1 MPAIANRYD
10 FVALFDVANGNPNG
24 DPDAGNLPRLDPETN
39 HGLVT
44 DVCLKRK
51 IRNFT
56 ELAKSSTPGYAIYVQ
71 ESSILNEKH
80 RMAYVALRPDDAK
93 AKTDKKLNPKSDD
106 EANALRNFMCENFF
120 DVRTFG
126 AVMSTGV
133 NCGQVRGPVQLSF
146 ATSIE
151 PVVPLEISITRMAA
165 TNEAEKAKKTEGADD
180 ERTENRTMGR
190 KYIIPYGLY
199 RAHGF
204 VSAKLAEKTGF
215 SDTDLDFL
223 WEALKNAFEH
233 DRSAARGEMAMRKLI
248 VFKHDSALGK
258 APAHSL
264 FERIVVGRNVDG
276 DLRAIDD
283 RGLDNLLPAR
293 RFADY
298 KIEIDRSNLPEG
310 VEILEMLFCNG
321 PRLVNPFLRHPI
333 AGSLFCPWSA
343 HGRHLMGLDEDEAGQ
358 SNCAW
363 SLPPRSIPRSDLVH
377 RPGEGTSLR
386 EGWCCDPPE
395 NCYLVSSYAA
405 TGLRA
410 PTGSPA
416 NEVPSTHIR
425 CRMTPSLRAS
435 ATFAF
440 FMPARAANFIA
451 QLFSELAP
459 LIGRV
464 RIMLAAS

>member
-310 VEILEMLFCNG
+310 VEILEML
-321 PRLVNPFLRHPI
+321 
-333 AGSLFCPWSA
+333 
-343 HGRHLMGLDEDEAGQ
+343 
-358 SNCAW
+358 
-363 SLPPRSIPRSDLVH
+363 
-377 RPGEGTSLR
+377 
-386 EGWCCDPPE
+386 
-395 NCYLVSSYAA
+395 
-405 TGLRA
+405 
-410 PTGSPA
+410 
-416 NEVPSTHIR
+416 
-425 CRMTPSLRAS
+425 
-435 ATFAF
+435 
-440 FMPARAANFIA
+440 
-451 QLFSELAP
+451 
-459 LIGRV
+459 
-464 RIMLAAS
+464 